1 MSPPSSS
8 SSSSFGSSSSSPS
21 SSSSSSSSPPPETH
35 EMNYIVIPI
44 AGGQDSSPS
53 TTPRVVATQTL
64 NPEAP
69 TGPNPR
75 RLRHINIDEH
85 LLRTNEAIV
94 RNQHWILFGQIG
106 LMILIIVAT
115 LVVAQQLEGVH
126 CTP

>member
-1 MSPPSSS
+1 MSSPSSS
-8 SSSSFGSSSSSPS
+8 SSFS
-21 SSSSSSSSPPPETH
+21 SSSSSSSSSFPPPETH

-44 AGGQDSSPS
+44 AGDQDSSPS
-53 TTPRVVATQTL
+53 TAPRVVATQTL
-64 NPEAP
+64 SPEAP
-69 TGPNPR
+69 TAPHPR
-75 RLRHINIDEH
+75 RLKHVDIDEH

-106 LMILIIVAT
+106 LMILIIVTT